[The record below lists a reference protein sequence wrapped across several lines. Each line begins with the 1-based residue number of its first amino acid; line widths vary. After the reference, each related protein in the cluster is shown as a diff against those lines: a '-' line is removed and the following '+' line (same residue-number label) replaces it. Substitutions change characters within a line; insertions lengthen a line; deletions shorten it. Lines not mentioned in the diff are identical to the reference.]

1 MKNKFNELIIGSGGM
16 NGLCYIGALEV
27 IKKNYGFKNFKYLT
41 GCSVGSLLCFLLNIG
56 YSIDDIKNI
65 ATKLNFEEFYQPK
78 LLNLINIGGFVEHKN
93 IRNLLIAIISIK
105 NLSNNITFLEL
116 YEKTHVKLTITGV
129 NLSYNNCEYFN
140 YINTPSMNIVDAL
153 LISMN
158 IPILCAPFNY
168 NGNNYIDGAVLDPF
182 PHNYNKDTVKLNLIV
197 HSEYEN
203 DFILNNDKNNKL
215 YKENSILNVFFL
227 IYYNY
232 LKIFYKKKINNTI
245 YIINEP
251 EYNFKLDDNQKL
263 KLFNLGKKKANL
275 FFRKKINKSK
285 KNYLLKKYFY
295 LLKYLI
301 SIH

>member
-1 MKNKFNELIIGSGGM
+1 MKNKFNELIIGSGGI

-27 IKKNYGFKNFKYLT
+27 INKNYGFKNFKYLT

-56 YSIDDIKNI
+56 YSIDDIKDI
-65 ATKLNFEEFYQPK
+65 ATKLNFEDFYQPK
-78 LLNLINIGGFVEHKN
+78 LINLINIGGFVDHKN
-93 IRNLLIAIISIK
+93 IRNLLISIISIK
-105 NLSNNITFLEL
+105 DLSNSITFSEL
-116 YEKTHVKLTITGV
+116 YEKTQIKLTITGV
-129 NLSYNNCEYFN
+129 NLSYNKCEYFN

-158 IPILCAPFNY
+158 IPILCAPFMY
-168 NGNNYIDGAVLDPF
+168 NGNNYTDGAVLDPF
-182 PHNYNKDTVKLNLIV
+182 PNKYNKDTIKLNLVV

-203 DFILNNDKNNKL
+203 NFILNNDTNNKL
-215 YKENSILNVFFL
+215 YKENNILNIFFL

-232 LKIFYKKKINNTI
+232 LKIFYKKKVNNTI
-245 YIINEP
+245 YIINDP